1 MSTIIEAPQPV
12 IRLDRV
18 DKSYISDD
26 LTVDVLH
33 EVSLDIWPGE
43 FVAIMGQSGSG
54 KSTLMNLIGC
64 LDRPTAGR
72 MLLNGQDISE
82 LDHDG
87 LAGLRRLVFGFI
99 FQQYNLLPTAT
110 AEENV
115 EMPAMYAGLSKANRL
130 SRARDLLT
138 TLGLDDR
145 FTHRPSQLS
154 GGQQQRVAIARALI
168 NGGRVILADEP
179 TGALDSRGGRDILN
193 LLHRLNAEGHTIIL
207 ITHDAHVAA
216 EARRVITIADG
227 RIVSDNSQVELLA
240 DERIAR
246 ANKKG
251 SERGIHV
258 IDVNETVKIA
268 LHALRANLFRTVLTL
283 LGIIIGVGSVVAM
296 LALGDG
302 AKEEVL
308 GRIQA
313 MGSNLLLVRS
323 GAPNMRG
330 SGAQVATLIPDDA
343 TAIAKLSNV
352 RYAVPEMNGSVTL
365 RIGGNDSQSPATATT
380 ADFPL
385 ARDWATE
392 KGIFFSAEDVQSY
405 APVIVLGKT
414 VLENLFGADVDP
426 VGRYLVVNNIPFLVI
441 GVLASKGAT
450 PFGNDMDDAVFVP
463 LTTGGLRLFGQRY
476 LRTINVEVEDVTQID
491 ATQGAITELLT
502 ARHKTVDFQVRN
514 MASIL
519 DTVTETHNTMTLL
532 LGSIAAISLL
542 VGGIGVM
549 NIMLV
554 SVTERTREIGIRMAV
569 GARRGDIMMQFLIE
583 ALVVCLLGGILGVAG
598 GLLSA
603 WIATRF
609 NVPARFTFT
618 PVALAFGFAVATGLI
633 FGFMPARKASHL
645 DPVVA
650 LADK

>member
-1 MSTIIEAPQPV
+1 MV
-12 IRLDRV
+12 RLEKV

-26 LTVDVLH
+26 LTVEVLH
-33 EVSLDIWPGE
+33 EISLDIWPGE

-72 MLLNGQDISE
+72 LLLHGQNIAE

-99 FQQYNLLPTAT
+99 FQQYNLLPTAS

-115 EMPAMYAGLSKANRL
+115 EMPAMYAGHAKTTRL
-130 SRARDLLT
+130 TRARELLA
-138 TLGLDDR
+138 TLGLGDR
-145 FTHRPSQLS
+145 LHHRPSQLS

-168 NGGRVILADEP
+168 NGGQVILADEP
-179 TGALDSRGGRDILN
+179 TGALDSRGGRDILD
-193 LLHRLNAEGHTIIL
+193 LLHRLNDAGHTIIL
-207 ITHDAHVAA
+207 ITHDATVAS

-227 RIVSDNSQVELLA
+227 RVVSDTSRAASAPKEPASQSTQEPH
-240 DERIAR
+240 
-246 ANKKG
+246 
-251 SERGIHV
+251 ERGGHV
-258 IDVNETVKIA
+258 IDVSETIKIA
-268 LHALRANLFRTVLTL
+268 LHALKANLFRTVLTL

-330 SGAQVATLIPDDA
+330 SGSQVASLIPDDA
-343 TAIAKLSNV
+343 VEIAKLPNV
-352 RYAVPEMNGSVTL
+352 RYAVPEMNGAVTL

-385 ARDWATE
+385 ARDWATD
-392 KGIFFSAEDVQSY
+392 KGIFFSAEDVKSY

-414 VLENLFGADVDP
+414 VFENLFGADTDP

-463 LTTGGLRLFGQRY
+463 LTTGGLRLFGQRF
-476 LRTINVEVEDVTQID
+476 LRSINVEVVDITQID
-491 ATQGAITELLT
+491 ATQEAITQLLT

-519 DTVTETHNTMTLL
+519 DTVTETQNTMTIL

-569 GARRGDIMMQFLIE
+569 GARRGDIMTQFLVE
-583 ALVVCLLGGILGVAG
+583 ALVVCLLGGILGVIG
-598 GLLSA
+598 GVLSA

-609 NVPARFTFT
+609 NVPARFTVT

>member
-1 MSTIIEAPQPV
+1 MNASMTASQPI
-12 IRLDRV
+12 IRLERV

-26 LTVDVLH
+26 LTVEVLH
-33 EVSLDIWPGE
+33 EVSLAIWPGE

-64 LDRPTAGR
+64 LDRPTNGR
-72 MLLNGQDISE
+72 LLLNGQDISE

-87 LAGLRRLVFGFI
+87 LAALRRLVFGFI
-99 FQQYNLLPTAT
+99 FQQYNLLPTAS

-115 EMPAMYAGLSKANRL
+115 EMPAMYAGHAKNVRL
-130 SRARDLLT
+130 TRARDLLA
-138 TLGLDDR
+138 TLGLGDR
-145 FTHRPSQLS
+145 LHHRPSQLS

-168 NGGRVILADEP
+168 NGGQVILADEP
-179 TGALDSRGGRDILN
+179 TGALDSRGGRDILA

-207 ITHDAHVAA
+207 ITHDANVAA

-227 RIVSDNSQVELLA
+227 RIVSDAN
-240 DERIAR
+240 R
-246 ANKKG
+246 AESTKEDPATQTDQSRK
-251 SERGIHV
+251 RGGHV
-258 IDVNETVKIA
+258 IDVHETIKIA
-268 LHALRANLFRTVLTL
+268 LHALKANLFRTVLTL

-330 SGAQVATLIPDDA
+330 SGGQVATLIPDDA
-343 TAIAKLSNV
+343 VEIAKIPNV
-352 RYAVPEMNGSVTL
+352 RHAVPEMNGAVTL

-380 ADFPL
+380 ADFPM
-385 ARDWATE
+385 ARDWATD
-392 KGIFFSAEDVQSY
+392 KGIFFSAEDVKSY

-414 VLENLFGADVDP
+414 VRENLFGADSDP

-441 GVLASKGAT
+441 GVLSSKGAT

-463 LTTGGLRLFGQRY
+463 LTTGGLRLFGQRF
-476 LRTINVEVEDVTQID
+476 LRSINVEVEDISQID
-491 ATQGAITELLT
+491 ATQEAITQLLT

-519 DTVTETHNTMTLL
+519 DTVTETQNTMTIL

-569 GARRGDIMMQFLIE
+569 GARRGDIMTQFLVE

-598 GLLSA
+598 GVLSA

-609 NVPARFTFT
+609 NVPARFTAT
-618 PVALAFGFAVATGLI
+618 PVAMAFGFAVATGLI